1 MEESSVSNSESTNSS
16 RLADEENTVKPLIEK
31 EMEHTEETGKESNHH
46 EEVVEKESLDHNDD
60 SSSLSHSLVINEE
73 DKQPI
78 TPVSAASESVH
89 SGSPRSQPTHD
100 SKSDSSS
107 EEKKSPNT
115 HVASSSD
122 CALEEDYAPTT
133 ACSSPPSPKRL
144 KIDSPSNQTG
154 KFNHLISRNQIFN
167 LSVLCR
173 FCIRGHGDNF

>member
-1 MEESSVSNSESTNSS
+1 MSNSESTNS
-16 RLADEENTVKPLIEK
+16 RLADEENITKSMVVDEKELIE
-31 EMEHTEETGKESNHH
+31 TSNEKKH
-46 EEVVEKESLDHNDD
+46 EVTEKESLDHNDD

-89 SGSPRSQPTHD
+89 SESPRSQQNHD

-107 EEKKSPNT
+107 EEKKSPNS
-115 HVASSSD
+115 HAASSSD

-154 KFNHLISRNQIFN
+154 N
-167 LSVLCR
+167 
-173 FCIRGHGDNF
+173 